1 MGAGLHALKPLYT
14 SYHFLKIMN
23 FDSILEISGLAKQF
37 GGLWALDGVDMKVV
51 KGRICL
57 LIGPN
62 GSGKT
67 TLVNVIT
74 GVYQPD
80 RGHVYFDGKQI
91 NGLKPHQIYKLGMV
105 RTWQIPQ
112 PFQSLTVLE
121 NLLVSE
127 KQNPGEGFFPPLL
140 RSRWVGFEE
149 EKIRKAYGIL
159 KLLKLDHLW
168 DQQAFKLSGG
178 QMKLLETGRALMS
191 GAKMILMDEPAAG
204 INPIL
209 AHEVFAYLRE
219 VNRKLGVTLLLIEHR
234 LDLAIPYVDY
244 VYAMHL
250 GKIISEGKPSEVLND
265 IRVVES
271 YLGG

>member
-1 MGAGLHALKPLYT
+1 MT
-14 SYHFLKIMN
+14 VET
-23 FDSILEISGLAKQF
+23 ILTTRGVSKNF
-37 GGLWALDGVDMKVV
+37 GGLWALDGVDISVQ
-51 KGRICL
+51 KGSMCL

-67 TLVNVIT
+67 TLVNVVT
-74 GVYQPD
+74 GVYRPEH
-80 RGHVYFDGKQI
+80 GEVFFDGKPVT
-91 NGLKPHQIYKLGMV
+91 GLKPHQIYRLGLV

-121 NLLVSE
+121 NLLASE
-127 KQNPGEGFFPPLL
+127 KYNPGEGLL
-140 RSRWVGFEE
+140 SALNRSKWLKFEE
-149 EKIRKAYGIL
+149 EAVEKAYKIL

-209 AHEVFAYLRE
+209 AHEVFAYLKE

>member
-1 MGAGLHALKPLYT
+1 MTVEKILVTQGLSK
-14 SYHFLKIMN
+14 N
-23 FDSILEISGLAKQF
+23 F
-37 GGLWALDGVDMKVV
+37 GGLWALDGVDIAVQ
-51 KGRICL
+51 KGSMCL

-67 TLVNVIT
+67 TLVNVVT
-74 GVYQPD
+74 GVYKPEH
-80 RGHVYFDGKQI
+80 GVVFFDGKPI
-91 NGLKPHQIYKLGMV
+91 TGLKPHQIYGLGLV

-127 KQNPGEGFFPPLL
+127 KHNPGEGLL
-140 RSRWVGFEE
+140 SALNRSNWDKFEE
-149 EKIRKAYGIL
+149 ESIEKAFGIL
-159 KLLKLDHLW
+159 KLLKLDNLW

-204 INPIL
+204 INPNL
-209 AHEVFAYLRE
+209 AHEVFTYLRE
-219 VNRKLGVTLLLIEHR
+219 VNKKLGITFLLIEHR

-250 GKIISEGKPSEVLND
+250 GKVIAEGMPKEVLNN
-265 IRVVES
+265 ILVVES

>member
-1 MGAGLHALKPLYT
+1 MT
-14 SYHFLKIMN
+14 FN
-23 FDSILEISGLAKQF
+23 TILETRGLAKNF
-37 GGLWALDGVDMKVV
+37 GGLWALDGVDISIR
-51 KGRICL
+51 KGTMCL

-67 TLVNVIT
+67 TLVNVVT
-74 GVYQPD
+74 GVYRPEK
-80 RGHVYFDGKQI
+80 GEVFFDGKRI
-91 NGLKPHQIYKLGMV
+91 TMLKPHEIYRLGLV

-127 KQNPGEGFFPPLL
+127 QHNPGEGLFSGLNRAKWL
-140 RSRWVGFEE
+140 KYEE
-149 EKIRKAYGIL
+149 ETIEKAYRIL
-159 KLLKLDHLW
+159 KLLKLDQLW

-178 QMKLLETGRALMS
+178 QMKLLETGRALMC

-209 AHEVFAYLRE
+209 AHEVFTYLRD
-219 VNRKLGVTLLLIEHR
+219 VNRKLGVTFLLIEHR

-250 GKIISEGKPSEVLND
+250 GKIIAEGRPEEVFNNVL
-265 IRVVES
+265 VVES